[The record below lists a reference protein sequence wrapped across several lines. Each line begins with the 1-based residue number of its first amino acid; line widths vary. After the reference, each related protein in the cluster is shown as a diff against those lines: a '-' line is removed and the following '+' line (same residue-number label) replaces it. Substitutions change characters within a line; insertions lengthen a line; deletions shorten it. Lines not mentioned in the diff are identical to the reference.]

1 MDLLTLTRLW
11 PPFSE
16 GGAAHATVV
25 WRTGR
30 AGARDALRGAAGSQT
45 ALTGLPSAN
54 HARRATAGGKP

>member
-16 GGAAHATVV
+16 GAGAVV

-30 AGARDALRGAAGSQT
+30 VGATDALRGAVGSKT

>member
-1 MDLLTLTRLW
+1 MLAILNLLNM
-11 PPFSE
+11 
-16 GGAAHATVV
+16 GGGTSTVVV